1 MYKPTYISG
10 YKFGTGM
17 KQQEKYPIKLHMTN
31 QQIYIFLN
39 SSGIHPPEC
48 ICSSPRGH
56 FLGYNIV
63 EELQYKTI

>member
-10 YKFGTGM
+10 YKFGTRM

-39 SSGIHPPEC
+39 SSGIHPPER
-48 ICSSPRGH
+48 IC
-56 FLGYNIV
+56 
-63 EELQYKTI
+63 